1 MDVLDYL
8 VRHRDRVVP
17 KTELLDEIW
26 GDRFVSESALS
37 SRIKSARRAIGD
49 NGRDQRLIRT
59 IHGRGFR
66 FVGEVLE
73 VGGHGIP
80 GPPATPGPAPVTP
93 SPHALVSGIVGGL
106 AAGTGRAVAITGSGQ
121 ACRHLVEDLLHAADD
136 AGIASGR
143 GRGVGELRV
152 FASVAEALDE
162 VVSRR
167 PGVLA
172 AVPDRC
178 RAELEALLGG
188 GPPTAAN
195 RVFVAARELVRA
207 AASGGVVIAVEDVH
221 LVDPHTADLLRHLAR
236 AARRLPVA
244 VVVTLRAGAGPG
256 EPFETVVLDSAE
268 PVTEHLPADVL
279 SHPAHRCG
287 AGRDRGDRRPRRGH
301 GPRAGR
307 RGARRVAGR
316 GGRAHGADATRPPV
330 RRSGGG
336 PQAGSRGVPRRP
348 HRHLAGGGAGPRRP
362 RRRPRR
368 DRRRPRCRRRAGR
381 GRPVPADRRS
391 GGAGR
396 AAPRRCAPTH
406 RRGRRRRRGH
416 PLRAAGAP
424 GRCARP
430 AGRPGRHPVLPPGP
444 APRAA
449 GGGPLAGGPHRPGA
463 HAQRRRRRRG
473 RCHGWRGR
481 RPPPRGAPRGR
492 LARLLPGRPRQCGEV
507 ARTACATWRSRR
519 VPRPRCST

>member
-1 MDVLDYL
+1 MERGVETVDGSSENAAVATRCAKLALVRVRFGDVALDRDAMELERGGQRVAIEPQVMDVLDYL

-73 VGGHGIP
+73 VGGHGVP
-80 GPPATPGPAPVTP
+80 GPPAAPGPAPVTP

-188 GPPTAAN
+188 GPPTAPN

-221 LVDPHTADLLRHLAR
+221 LVDPHTVDLLRH
-236 AARRLPVA
+236 
-244 VVVTLRAGAGPG
+244 
-256 EPFETVVLDSAE
+256 S
-268 PVTEHLPADVL
+268 
-279 SHPAHRCG
+279 
-287 AGRDRGDRRPRRGH
+287 
-301 GPRAGR
+301 
-307 RGARRVAGR
+307 
-316 GGRAHGADATRPPV
+316 
-330 RRSGGG
+330 
-336 PQAGSRGVPRRP
+336 
-348 HRHLAGGGAGPRRP
+348 
-362 RRRPRR
+362 
-368 DRRRPRCRRRAGR
+368 
-381 GRPVPADRRS
+381 
-391 GGAGR
+391 
-396 AAPRRCAPTH
+396 
-406 RRGRRRRRGH
+406 
-416 PLRAAGAP
+416 
-424 GRCARP
+424 
-430 AGRPGRHPVLPPGP
+430 P
-444 APRAA
+444 APPAA
-449 GGGPLAGGPHRPGA
+449 CPS
-463 HAQRRRRRRG
+463 
-473 RCHGWRGR
+473 
-481 RPPPRGAPRGR
+481 
-492 LARLLPGRPRQCGEV
+492 
-507 ARTACATWRSRR
+507 RS
-519 VPRPRCST
+519 S